1 MIERESAVEKQTD
14 NLNKNDNN
22 TTLKSMLNQQRE
34 DENKRKFKYFMLNSA
49 FKNLRGGLVTE
60 SNNKQITC

>member
-60 SNNKQITC
+60 SNNK